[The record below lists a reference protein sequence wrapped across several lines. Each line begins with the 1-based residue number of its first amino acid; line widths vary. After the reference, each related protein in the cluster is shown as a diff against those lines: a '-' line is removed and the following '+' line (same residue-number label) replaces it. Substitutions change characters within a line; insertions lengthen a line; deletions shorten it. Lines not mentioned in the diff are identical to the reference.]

1 MRVKTDQELANLLTT
16 VKYIAVVG
24 VSPKPDRPSH
34 RVFRFLKDSGYTVY
48 AINPSMAGQHIA
60 DTPVLSGLG
69 DIVGPIDMVDIFRAS
84 EHLPAVMDDIIAA
97 GVARAW
103 TQLDVRH
110 PDAENTALTAGLDLV
125 VDRCPAIDIP
135 RLQRLGLL
143 ANPVH

>member
-1 MRVKTDQELANLLTT
+1 
-16 VKYIAVVG
+16 
-24 VSPKPDRPSH
+24 
-34 RVFRFLKDSGYTVY
+34 
-48 AINPSMAGQHIA
+48 
-60 DTPVLSGLG
+60 
-69 DIVGPIDMVDIFRAS
+69 MVDIFRAS
-84 EHLPAVMDDIIAA
+84 QHLPEVMDDIIAA

-110 PDAENTALTAGLDLV
+110 PEPENAALTAGLDLV